1 MITLKQAI
9 KVLRLQD
16 HILVWLLEDERMS
29 TILAPC
35 MSVKQI
41 KEKFDLTKVYVTY
54 IAEER
59 ALYDGEFYGYKFV
72 IKKENKSNVKMA
84 H

>member
-16 HILVWLLEDERMS
+16 HILIWLKDDERTATM
-29 TILAPC
+29 LAPC

-54 IAEER
+54 IKEER
-59 ALYDGEFYGYKFV
+59 ALYDGEFFGYAFV
-72 IKKENKSNVKMA
+72 VKKEEKIK
-84 H
+84 